1 MSSASFASF
10 AMGKH
15 KWTIEGDID
24 CNTGEP
30 YVTELKLSG
39 CQEGNFTCNDGQCV
53 SMDKRCNQLPEC
65 RDESDE
71 RHCNILML
79 KEGYNKNVPPITA
92 QGWVIF

>member
-1 MSSASFASF
+1 MHPSQWESTNGQSKVTLIAIQ
-10 AMGKH
+10 GP
-15 KWTIEGDID
+15 
-24 CNTGEP
+24 EP
-30 YVTELKLSG
+30 YATDLKLSG
-39 CQEGNFTCNDGQCV
+39 CKEGNFTCNDGQCV
-53 SMDKRCNQLPEC
+53 SMDKRCNQC